1 MIDRESAMKTTTF
14 QVSTYQY
21 YSFSSR
27 SSGKTVIVLK
37 GTDGEICYIHFEEN
51 PTAVLPR
58 AEQTSTKS
66 YVFHYHYSQLQHLID
81 MLRNEKPITVI
92 FDDNP
97 VANNSIIS
105 TSAEPVGESEE
116 AGFE

>member
-1 MIDRESAMKTTTF
+1 MTTTTF

-21 YSFSSR
+21 YNFSSR
-27 SSGKTVIVLK
+27 SSGKTVIILK
-37 GTDGEICYIHFEEN
+37 GTGGEICYIHFEDN
-51 PTAVLPR
+51 PTAALPR
-58 AEQTSTKS
+58 AEQTSKKS
-66 YVFHYHYSQLQHLID
+66 YVFHYHHSQLQHLID

-92 FDDNP
+92 YDNDP

-105 TSAEPVGESEE
+105 TSAEPVGEGEE